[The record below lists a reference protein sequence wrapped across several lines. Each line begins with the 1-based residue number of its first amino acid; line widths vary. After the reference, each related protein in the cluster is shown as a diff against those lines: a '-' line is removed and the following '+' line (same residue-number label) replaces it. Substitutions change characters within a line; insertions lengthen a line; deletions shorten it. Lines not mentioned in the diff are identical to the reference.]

1 MPGILS
7 QVRMTLTETSPVPTP
22 SPNGTDSHAPGD
34 KEMTLLQHL
43 EELRGRL
50 VASAIAVVAGILLA
64 LVPFPVFGSI
74 TQFVVKLLVSE
85 APGGKVQAIG
95 PGEGFFTFLEVAM
108 IIGFALAMPVIIY
121 QVLSFVTPA
130 LYENERKYLFIAVP
144 GVTLSFAIGV
154 LFCYLLM
161 LPFAIAFLGNFQ
173 PEIFDQRWTAE
184 RYLDFVSTFMF
195 WVGLTFELP
204 IVMYFL
210 SKMGIVSAKRMA
222 AFRKY
227 AFVLAFVIGAIIT
240 PTPDP
245 VNQTIVSLP
254 IYFLFELGVILA
266 RFA

>member
-1 MPGILS
+1 
-7 QVRMTLTETSPVPTP
+7 MTLTETSPIPIAP
-22 SPNGTDSHAPGD
+22 SPNGQGHAPGD

-50 VASAIAVVAGILLA
+50 VACAAAVVVGILAAIIPIPGL
-64 LVPFPVFGSI
+64 GSI
-74 TQFVVKLLVSE
+74 TENLMRLLAERAPAGKLSTF
-85 APGGKVQAIG
+85 G
-95 PGEGFFTFLEVAM
+95 PGEGFFAFLEVAL
-108 IIGFALAMPVIIY
+108 IIGFALAMPVIVY

-130 LYENERKYLFIAVP
+130 LYDNERKYLYIAVP
-144 GVTLSFAIGV
+144 GVTLSFAAGV
-154 LFCYLLM
+154 AFCYFLM
-161 LPFAIAFLGNFQ
+161 LPFAIAFLGGFQ
-173 PEIFDQRWTAE
+173 TDIFNPIWGAE
-184 RYLDFVSTFMF
+184 KYLDFVATFMF

-222 AFRKY
+222 GFRKY

>member
-1 MPGILS
+1 
-7 QVRMTLTETSPVPTP
+7 
-22 SPNGTDSHAPGD
+22 
-34 KEMTLLQHL
+34 MTLLQHL

-50 VASAIAVVAGILLA
+50 VVCAAAVVVGILA
-64 LVPFPVFGSI
+64 SIVPIPVVGSI
-74 TQFVVKLLVSE
+74 TTNLMRLLAERAPAGKLSTF
-85 APGGKVQAIG
+85 G
-95 PGEGFFTFLEVAM
+95 PGEGFFAFLEVAL
-108 IIGFALAMPVIIY
+108 IIGFALAMPVIVY

-144 GVTLSFAIGV
+144 GVTLSFAVGV
-154 LFCYLLM
+154 AFCYFLM
-161 LPFAIAFLGNFQ
+161 LPFAISFLGNFQ
-173 PEIFDQRWTAE
+173 TDIFQPLWGAE
-184 RYLDFVSTFMF
+184 KYLDFVATFMF

-210 SKMGIVSAKRMA
+210 SKMGIVSPQRMA

-227 AFVLAFVIGAIIT
+227 AFVLSFVIGAIIT

-245 VNQTIVSLP
+245 INQTIVSLP